1 MFRRR
6 RPPAPPT
13 PRPRQAPA
21 PARRLDDWRSYDD
34 VADLYERTRA
44 PIHEA
49 PARDLVSRIEPPE
62 GGRFL
67 DVGTGTGVAAQ
78 AARAAVGSEGLV
90 VGIDPSVEMLRRA
103 RRRGVLTVAGEA
115 IDLPFADGTFHAVSA
130 SFVIFLFQRYETGL
144 FDMVRV
150 LRPGGRLGVTTWA
163 NRNDEFAK
171 TWRDT
176 AESFTGPQL
185 LRDAVARA
193 APWEERFSRPEALEQ
208 ALRDAGLRPV
218 EVERRQYRHTVAV
231 EDYLQGRETS
241 AMGRYLRATL
251 GEALWDRFRE
261 RTREEFRRRF
271 PDPLG
276 DTSDVLIAVGT
287 KG

>member
-6 RPPAPPT
+6 RPPAPP
-13 PRPRQAPA
+13 APTA
-21 PARRLDDWRSYDD
+21 ARRQDDWRSYDA

-49 PARDLVSRIEPPE
+49 PARDLVARIGPPA

-67 DVGTGTGVAAQ
+67 DVGTGTGVAGE
-78 AARAAVGSEGLV
+78 AATVAVGPDGLV

-103 RRRGVLTVAGEA
+103 RRRGVTAVAGEA
-115 IDLPFADGTFHAVSA
+115 IDLPFADDTFDAVCA
-130 SFVIFLFQRYETGL
+130 SFVIFLFKRYETGL

-150 LRPGGRLGVTTWA
+150 LRPGGRLGVTTWGD
-163 NRNDEFAK
+163 RTDEFA
-171 TWRDT
+171 TVWRET

-185 LRDAVARA
+185 LRDARARA
-193 APWEERFSRPEALEQ
+193 APWEERFSRPDALEQ

-218 EVERRQYRHTVAV
+218 DVERRQYRHTVAV

-241 AMGRYLRATL
+241 AIGRYLRSTL
-251 GEALWDRFRE
+251 GESLWNRFRE

-276 DTSDVLIAVGT
+276 DTSDVLMGVGT